1 MDANTFLTWMQE
13 GYEVQ
18 VVNHFGLWE
27 DGRSWTGMAECILEA
42 DLRNGAQ
49 LLPLIN
55 ICVWY
60 YIYRVEN

>member
-13 GYEVQ
+13 GYEVR
-18 VVNHFGLWE
+18 VVSHFGLWE
-27 DGRSWTGMAECILEA
+27 DGRSWTGMAEYILEA

-55 ICVWY
+55 ICVWH
-60 YIYRVEN
+60 YIYKVEK